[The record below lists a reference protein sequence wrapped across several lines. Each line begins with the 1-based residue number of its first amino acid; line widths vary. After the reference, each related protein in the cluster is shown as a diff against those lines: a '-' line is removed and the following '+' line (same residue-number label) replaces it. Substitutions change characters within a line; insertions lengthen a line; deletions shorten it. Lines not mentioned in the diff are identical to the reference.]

1 MWPPRDLTLDISVR
15 GQTRIV
21 EGAGG
26 AHIVMRGVSIQSP
39 FRVVVSSIKVPVD
52 VDGSKLHYLA
62 VCIACRLNFAAGTSW
77 GAHVGASD
85 DRDVIVHSPLLALPL
100 VSLLPLAFCRG
111 CEIVLK
117 IGLKV
122 KDTASEGRV
131 NLQRKQRP
139 DMFSSRIEIRI
150 GGDQGPHEY
159 SSLATCPDW
168 IPRTQRATSHDE
180 GCLTTAFADTASRL
194 QGQHG
199 VGVPVAVHGSLNT
212 SAACARPGLSGR
224 DQRSTLS

>member
-100 VSLLPLAFCRG
+100 VSLLPPAFCRG

-150 GGDQGPHEY
+150 GGDHGP
-159 SSLATCPDW
+159 TN
-168 IPRTQRATSHDE
+168 IPPWPPAQIGFQERKERQVTTKDVSRRPLRTQPHVYRAS
-180 GCLTTAFADTASRL
+180 TAWACRLRFMAASILPRR
-194 QGQHG
+194 
-199 VGVPVAVHGSLNT
+199 V
-212 SAACARPGLSGR
+212 PGLG
-224 DQRSTLS
+224 